1 MPSLIPFSRSAAI
14 LTVAG
19 FTMLSGHR
27 RGGRLDAH
35 RQHPTTPRGTYN
47 SSGAGGCAGG
57 TRSRASTVNGPA
69 GGTAS
74 HTGSVTRTS
83 PGTYSYQGS
92 STGPA
97 GNSVSRSGTV
107 SRY

>member
-19 FTMLSGHR
+19 FTMLSGIGEAAAWTR
-27 RGGRLDAH
+27 TGS
-35 RQHPTTPRGTYN
+35 TTTSRGTYN

-57 TRSRASTVNGPA
+57 TCSRASTVTGPA